1 MLCESPKNVRFSLL
15 ILAILTSLPAYPV
28 ERCEWLFQKRFIFGP
43 EFSFTNEEITREGIQ
58 KPMEFRFEQ
67 SPIRYAQ
74 WKKLITKIKL
84 ECVKTL
90 ECRFQMG
97 EDKHGPALYIIFK
110 DGYWLSI
117 GGDVGVIE
125 VNARPHTPS
134 DSAKQ
139 KARVENFIFKTAERI
154 GLKPH
159 LTNGGGH
166 IHISREAFL
175 EDAQLLRNFFV
186 DYQNR
191 PEISYGV
198 FGRNLKNAPPLAAH
212 VNSQRERLEKILRE
226 FDAPTTNKPMSM
238 DSLISRIERE
248 VYTSSTESSFGGP
261 EYYQAV
267 NMTRMGREK
276 GKATLELRA
285 FDPQRD
291 YNVYILELRLLEAWI
306 MRLREIHEPIPYLK
320 KDKVKFTPQETVDA
334 FYDLT
339 QFLGLNFEEFR
350 PILRPKL
357 QEITPSQSQVQI
369 PYAETEIIM

>member
-1 MLCESPKNVRFSLL
+1 MRFSLL
-15 ILAILTSLPAYPV
+15 LLTFLITLRAYPV

-43 EFSFTNEEITREGIQ
+43 EFTLTNDEITREGVQ

-67 SPIRYAQ
+67 SPERYSQ

-90 ECRFQMG
+90 ECRFKMG

-139 KARVENFIFKTAERI
+139 KSRVENFVFKIAEKQ

-212 VNSQRERLEKILRE
+212 VNSQRESLEKVLQD
-226 FDAPTTNKPMSM
+226 FDNQTPDKPMSM
-238 DSLISRIERE
+238 DSLISRIEHE

-291 YNVYILELRLLEAWI
+291 YGVYLLELRLLEAWI
-306 MRLREIHEPIPYLK
+306 MRLREVHEPITYLK
-320 KDKVKFTPQETVDA
+320 KKSIKFTPQETVDA
-334 FYDLT
+334 FYELLE
-339 QFLGLNFEEFR
+339 FIGLDFNEFK
-350 PILRPKL
+350 PILRPRL
-357 QEITPSQSQVQI
+357 QELTPTKLAS
-369 PYAETEIIM
+369 